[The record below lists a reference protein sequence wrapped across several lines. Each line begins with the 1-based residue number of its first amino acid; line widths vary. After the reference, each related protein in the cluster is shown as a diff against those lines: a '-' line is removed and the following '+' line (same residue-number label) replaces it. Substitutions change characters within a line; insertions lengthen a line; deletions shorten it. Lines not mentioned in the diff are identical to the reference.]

1 VHKSSTKDINPMP
14 RAARLTLHFLVDLW
28 HCSASGS
35 ELSID
40 LRRVNAEL
48 RRAALVG
55 LEDDVVYRERVKQ
68 RMREG
73 TACTHPPLIDRN
85 KLLKF
90 RRTAVTADVA

>member
-1 VHKSSTKDINPMP
+1 VLTSSTKEINPMA
-14 RAARLTLHFLVDLW
+14 RAVRLTFHFLVDVW
-28 HCSASGS
+28 HCLGFGS

-48 RRAALVG
+48 RRAPLVG
-55 LEDDVVYRERVKQ
+55 FEDDVVYRERVKQ

-73 TACTHPPLIDRN
+73 KACTHPPLIDRN
-85 KLLKF
+85 NLLQF